1 MIKVICFGEMLWDCF
16 PDGKMPGGAP
26 MNVALHLKQLGLNA
40 KLVSKIGNDSSGEK
54 LVRFMEGYQMPI
66 GLIQIDSS
74 VPTGQV
80 IIDDTDKENIKYE
93 IISPAAWDF
102 ITLSE
107 RLKKETQN
115 AKALVFGSLS
125 VRHKESWATLKQL
138 VDYPLLKIFDI
149 NLRAPFIDFNKI
161 EYLLKKT
168 DILKIN
174 DDELQLLVKYFKID
188 LRNEIE
194 EELFNYLSKNY
205 SIQNVCIT
213 LGSKGAMMYQ
223 EGMFFH
229 HSGYTIKVEDT
240 VGAGDAFLSGFIK
253 MYLKDNAPNEVL
265 DFACKLGAF
274 VAGKKGGTPKY
285 NLADVESL
293 KA

>member
-213 LGSKGAMMYQ
+213 LGSKGGNDVSRRNVFSSLRLHHKSRRYS
-223 EGMFFH
+223 GSRRCFFKRI
-229 HSGYTIKVEDT
+229 Y
-240 VGAGDAFLSGFIK
+240 
-253 MYLKDNAPNEVL
+253 
-265 DFACKLGAF
+265 
-274 VAGKKGGTPKY
+274 
-285 NLADVESL
+285 
-293 KA
+293 